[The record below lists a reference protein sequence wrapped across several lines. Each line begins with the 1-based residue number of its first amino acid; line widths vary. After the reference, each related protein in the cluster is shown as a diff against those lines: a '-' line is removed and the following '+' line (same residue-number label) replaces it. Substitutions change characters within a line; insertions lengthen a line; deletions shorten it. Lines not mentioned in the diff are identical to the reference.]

1 MPRKIPALLLL
12 SAWIASLAAC
22 DPSDG
27 NTRSVGQLESER
39 IEITADFAEPIIER
53 LVSEGQPVRR
63 GDALIRLD
71 SSRIEAAIAE
81 ATAALA
87 QARARQDELIRGPRR
102 EQIVAAQA
110 NVAGAERDLEFRM
123 AQFDRATELLQRE
136 LASPEL
142 RDQMKAALDAA
153 EANLDVQRARLSEL
167 LSGTTVEE
175 LRQAEQAV
183 LQAEARVAALD
194 IDLKRHTLIAPVDGV
209 LDSIL
214 FEPGERPLPG
224 QPVAI
229 LLSGAQP
236 YARIYVS
243 ETLRTQVRPGTL
255 ARIHI
260 DGIAESFDGR
270 VRWIASEAA
279 FTPYFALTEHD
290 RGRLA
295 YFAKVDILG
304 ANERLPDGVPVE
316 VELQLGSQIGTA
328 GKD

>member
-1 MPRKIPALLLL
+1 MLSKIPAVPLLL
-12 SAWIASLAAC
+12 ACIASLAAC

-27 NTRSVGQLESER
+27 NTRSVGQLESDR
-39 IEITADFAEPIIER
+39 IEITAEFAEPILER
-53 LVSEGQPVRR
+53 LVSEGQVVRR
-63 GDALIRLD
+63 GDALIRQD
-71 SSRIEAAIAE
+71 SSRIATAIAE
-81 ATAALA
+81 AMAALA
-87 QARARQDELIRGPRR
+87 QSRARQDELIRGPRR

-110 NVAGAERDLEFRM
+110 NVAGAERDLEFRK
-123 AQFDRATELLQRE
+123 AQFERATELLQRE

-153 EANLDVQRARLSEL
+153 EASVDVQRARLSEL

-175 LRQAEQAV
+175 LHQAEQVV
-183 LQAEARVAALD
+183 LQAEARLAALD
-194 IDLKRHTLIAPVDGV
+194 IDLERHTLTASVDGV

-243 ETLRTQVRPGTL
+243 ETLRAQVRPGTP
-255 ARIHI
+255 ARIHV

-270 VRWIASEAA
+270 VRWIASEAT

-290 RGRLA
+290 RGRLT
-295 YFAKVDILG
+295 YFAKVDVLG

-316 VELQLGSQIGTA
+316 VELLLDSQA
-328 GKD
+328 GMTGKN

>member
-1 MPRKIPALLLL
+1 MINRRPALFTL
-12 SAWIASLAAC
+12 SACIATLAAC
-22 DPSDG
+22 DLSDG
-27 NTRSVGQLESER
+27 DTRSVGQLESDR
-39 IEITADFAEPIIER
+39 IEITAEFAEPIVER
-53 LVSEGQPVRR
+53 LVSEGQPVSR

-71 SSRIEAAIAE
+71 SSRIDAAITE

-87 QARARQDELIRGPRR
+87 QSRARQDELIRGPRR

-110 NVAGAERDLEFRM
+110 NVAGAERDLEFRK
-123 AQFDRATELLQRE
+123 AQLERTTELLQRK

-153 EANLDVQRARLSEL
+153 EASLEYQRARLSEL

-183 LQAEARVAALD
+183 LQLEARLAALN
-194 IDLKRHTLIAPVDGV
+194 IDRQRHTLVAPVDGV
-209 LDSIL
+209 LDSVL

-229 LLSGAQP
+229 LLSGAHP

-243 ETLRTQVRPGTL
+243 ETLRAQVRAGTP
-255 ARIHI
+255 ARIYV
-260 DGIAESFDGR
+260 DGIAEAFDGR

-290 RGRLA
+290 RGRLS
-295 YFAKVDILG
+295 YFAKVDILDSRD
-304 ANERLPDGVPVE
+304 RLPDGVPVE
-316 VELQLGSQIGTA
+316 VELQLESA
-328 GKD
+328 GAD